1 MTPLKWVWELGTALV
16 CGAAIILAS
25 LVHNQ
30 VFFFIYKLQ
39 SPPFSARITI
49 FGSQRPKRKRRR
61 KRKFFQET
69 THIPS
74 SLSRMLVCSFIFK
87 WNWLLSCAK
96 FFLILVFNCLFLVFI
111 CYILLV
117 WLCCLFI
124 ITWLWV
130 GSSCWFHKNL
140 LGFLCLIYKHFSFS
154 RSITLIQVPQTLL
167 DLGALQK
174 PL

>member
-1 MTPLKWVWELGTALV
+1 MKSFQRHQKLSIWRSRSPPSKCSKMTPLKWVWELGTALV

-117 WLCCLFI
+117 WLCCLFNY
-124 ITWLWV
+124 LAV
-130 GSSCWFHKNL
+130 GRFFMLVS
-140 LGFLCLIYKHFSFS
+140 
-154 RSITLIQVPQTLL
+154 
-167 DLGALQK
+167 
-174 PL
+174 